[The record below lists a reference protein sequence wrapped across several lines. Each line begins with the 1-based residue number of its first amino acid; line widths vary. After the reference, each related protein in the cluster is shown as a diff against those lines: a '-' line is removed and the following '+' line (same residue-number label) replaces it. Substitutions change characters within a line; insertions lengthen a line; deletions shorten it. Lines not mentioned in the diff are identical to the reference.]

1 MSRCFPFPPPGY
13 EKKIRTDEAD
23 PLVKDK
29 YKEKKHRKDKEKREG
44 KEKKSKD
51 RSKDKQKERKEKK
64 DKHKDQKDK
73 EKDKEKSKPLEEKK
87 AEPLTNTGHRENRV
101 SDMVQNNSNGES
113 KYVQDLARR
122 IRYDEEATGSQS
134 AQRIDHPNQKN
145 VGITEKAFE
154 NSPIEETSHRVDDNK
169 RIKNQKNFIAAKS
182 SENAV
187 SRVSFGADHKRAEVM
202 GKPMENRDQVRQTE
216 SAEKSHRKENVT
228 KSEKPRDQEGV
239 KKTEA
244 KDKDRNKEKKEE
256 KTESINKTRQE
267 KPKLIRGPKLEE
279 REKDSPDLRN
289 CKLPDVSRTSIKN
302 LHTEGNLGKRKDHMT
317 NGFLYENGTT
327 PHKLQK
333 LSSSVPSVENGRTLG
348 APRTPPM
355 PASEVQG
362 TTCKPQVKE
371 VRINGF
377 AVSGEK
383 RKVCPPS
390 PLAATMKVKVKENGE
405 ASAKPPHP
413 DLKYLNMI
421 LNVPTKEL
429 SPKVDDDQEWLLGQ
443 SGIKLKKARTDSGE
457 SLQVWNQAFR
467 IESADIT
474 ALPYVV
480 PF

>member
-1 MSRCFPFPPPGY
+1 MGFEFQ
-13 EKKIRTDEAD
+13 
-23 PLVKDK
+23 DK
-29 YKEKKHRKDKEKREG
+29 YKEKKHKKDKEKREG

-202 GKPMENRDQVRQTE
+202 CKPMENRDQVRQTE

-443 SGIKLKKARTDSGE
+443 SGIKLKKARTDPPDSGE

>member
-29 YKEKKHRKDKEKREG
+29 YKEKKHKKDKEKREG

-390 PLAATMKVKVKENGE
+390 PLAATVKVKVKENGE

>member
-23 PLVKDK
+23 PLVK
-29 YKEKKHRKDKEKREG
+29 G

-202 GKPMENRDQVRQTE
+202 CKPMENRDQVRQTE

-443 SGIKLKKARTDSGE
+443 SGIKLKKARTDPPDSGE